1 MRRLFRVIRW
11 ERWAGSKLPLLLG
24 AFLLSIG
31 LTDTTPSL
39 ALAGAVQLTV
49 HIVGYASFGYLVNS
63 LADIRQDEAAGKG
76 SVFSGWSMRR
86 ARTAVLVSVG
96 IAAGPLIIGADAHP
110 AALGSMGIS
119 MVVAAAYSL
128 PPLRLKERGVLGAL
142 SSSLAQRSLP
152 ALTIFC
158 YFEAYSLAP
167 LVYCA
172 LTLVIGLRFILVHQM
187 DDLAAD
193 QISGTRTLA
202 TRCGAEALKRV
213 VTVLLLPAELLLA
226 LCFVVVASPELGL
239 VSWVV
244 AIYAVVHTLLLL
256 LLHDGDRFPLASY
269 APFSE
274 LYCCYLP
281 LGLALAGVLMGGQVL
296 MPIYLVGFAI
306 SLTLLPGSLR
316 EEFHR
321 IRRLIRS
328 RQWPVLAVAPDV
340 ITAARSAAV
349 RALQIAQRGDGSF
362 ELLKWRH
369 PDSPVAAHHLFATA
383 WVVIAAGESLTAEAR
398 ERAAR
403 AIESARDATGYWN
416 FDPSMGIPNDIDS
429 TACAMIALAAC
440 GRTGDERDA
449 HLLLDQWRHERQRFA
464 TWVTDDQSWQ
474 SGDRDDPVVNLNTL
488 VALATLHQR
497 VDGAMSGGIEKFLSG
512 APATSRYY
520 CDAATLPYAA
530 AKAGVPLDRSRH
542 PQWGRPNRRATS
554 TSIAHWITVSSAPD
568 HDLVTLL
575 LQRQRADGSW
585 AADPWFTGVNVP
597 FWGSSALTTA
607 FCIEALARVERSTT
621 V

>member
-172 LTLVIGLRFILVHQM
+172 LTLVIGLRFILVHQV

-202 TRCGAEALKRV
+202 TRRGAEALKRV

-239 VSWVV
+239 VSGSCADAAMRTAMFLWV
-244 AIYAVVHTLLLL
+244 
-256 LLHDGDRFPLASY
+256 S
-269 APFSE
+269 
-274 LYCCYLP
+274 
-281 LGLALAGVLMGGQVL
+281 
-296 MPIYLVGFAI
+296 
-306 SLTLLPGSLR
+306 GS
-316 EEFHR
+316 
-321 IRRLIRS
+321 RLSCRKS
-328 RQWPVLAVAPDV
+328 TDSAVARKRAMMNALV
-340 ITAARSAAV
+340 ARSESSPSV
-349 RALQIAQRGDGSF
+349 NF
-362 ELLKWRH
+362 LK
-369 PDSPVAAHHLFATA
+369 PLTNSSP
-383 WVVIAAGESLTAEAR
+383 
-398 ERAAR
+398 
-403 AIESARDATGYWN
+403 
-416 FDPSMGIPNDIDS
+416 
-429 TACAMIALAAC
+429 
-440 GRTGDERDA
+440 
-449 HLLLDQWRHERQRFA
+449 
-464 TWVTDDQSWQ
+464 
-474 SGDRDDPVVNLNTL
+474 
-488 VALATLHQR
+488 
-497 VDGAMSGGIEKFLSG
+497 
-512 APATSRYY
+512 
-520 CDAATLPYAA
+520 
-530 AKAGVPLDRSRH
+530 
-542 PQWGRPNRRATS
+542 
-554 TSIAHWITVSSAPD
+554 
-568 HDLVTLL
+568 
-575 LQRQRADGSW
+575 
-585 AADPWFTGVNVP
+585 
-597 FWGSSALTTA
+597 
-607 FCIEALARVERSTT
+607 
-621 V
+621 